1 MEFELDIQPI
11 FEKTCWRCHG
21 PERPKSHFRLD
32 NRQSALKGGDNGID
46 IIASDSAK
54 SPLIHYVARL
64 VADMEMPPPGKGEP
78 LTAEQIGLLRAWIDQ
93 GAQWGGTNQSPELV
107 VSASPSLRWLGVQGD
122 KAKFREIEGMK
133 EGWASGIEHFSL
145 KQQVGPDETVSTEG
159 RVLFQDKDYQLSMAL
174 TKADVGFIRAGAEGW
189 RRYYDDTGGYYP
201 LFAKPLYDLNRD
213 LHLDIG
219 RAWVDFGL
227 TRPNWPQMVLGYEY
241 QFKQG
246 AKSTLEWGMVSPTT
260 GNMDPKNIYPAAKDI
275 DERLHILKF
284 DLTHDLYDW
293 HLEERAR
300 VEFYDLKTRDAQA
313 GSFSVGPNPDAT
325 VTTVQG
331 FGHVQGMN
339 TVRLERQVRDWWVLT
354 GGYFYSRLEG
364 DASFDQTITDVAG
377 NVTPAS
383 FWHGDDII
391 LKRETHMGSASSLFL
406 PMEGLSASLAAQGE
420 WTHQKGAG
428 PAYLDALSPGSSN
441 FGPSRIGSD
450 LDKTKYSG
458 NAGIRFTKI
467 PWTALFAEAR
477 LEREDI
483 GLYQEEAGDVA
494 YPFKR
499 STDSTNDRRDVRAG
513 FDTSP
518 WHWAS
523 LTAHYRSGIS
533 DTDYDHTKPLFYDG
547 YPGFIRHR
555 KIDSDEALVK
565 LVLHPAT
572 WLKTTLTYRLVSTH
586 YSTGTDSAT
595 DIMGALVAPAG
606 EILAGRYKAREYGL
620 NVTLTPYQRLYFSG
634 AFTYSDSRTE
644 TAQNGISSV
653 VPYKGDVYSLSASAS
668 YVLNKSTDLHATYSF
683 SRADYGQNN
692 EAGLPLGLN
701 YTRHGLM
708 MGVTRR
714 LTSSLTMNLRYGFFQ
729 YSEPSSGAV
738 NDYTAH
744 GVFATLVVK
753 WP

>member
-1 MEFELDIQPI
+1 
-11 FEKTCWRCHG
+11 
-21 PERPKSHFRLD
+21 
-32 NRQSALKGGDNGID
+32 
-46 IIASDSAK
+46 
-54 SPLIHYVARL
+54 
-64 VADMEMPPPGKGEP
+64 
-78 LTAEQIGLLRAWIDQ
+78 
-93 GAQWGGTNQSPELV
+93 
-107 VSASPSLRWLGVQGD
+107 
-122 KAKFREIEGMK
+122 
-133 EGWASGIEHFSL
+133 
-145 KQQVGPDETVSTEG
+145 
-159 RVLFQDKDYQLSMAL
+159 
-174 TKADVGFIRAGAEGW
+174 
-189 RRYYDDTGGYYP
+189 
-201 LFAKPLYDLNRD
+201 
-213 LHLDIG
+213 
-219 RAWVDFGL
+219 
-227 TRPNWPQMVLGYEY
+227 
-241 QFKQG
+241 
-246 AKSTLEWGMVSPTT
+246 
-260 GNMDPKNIYPAAKDI
+260 
-275 DERLHILKF
+275 
-284 DLTHDLYDW
+284 
-293 HLEERAR
+293 
-300 VEFYDLKTRDAQA
+300 
-313 GSFSVGPNPDAT
+313 
-325 VTTVQG
+325 
-331 FGHVQGMN
+331 MN
-339 TVRLERQVRDWWVLT
+339 TVRLERQVQDWWLLT

-364 DASFDQTITDVAG
+364 DASFDQTTTDPSG
-377 NVTPAS
+377 NYASGS

-391 LKRETHMGSASSLFL
+391 LKRETHMGSVSSLFV
-406 PMEGLSASLAAQGE
+406 PMEGLSASLAAQVE

-428 PAYLDALSPGSSN
+428 TAFLDPVLPRN
-441 FGPSRIGSD
+441 TNFFGPSIVDSD

-483 GLYQEEAGDVA
+483 GLSQDEIGDQL

-523 LTAHYRSGIS
+523 LTAHYRSGVS
-533 DTDYDHTKPLFYDG
+533 DTDYDHTKLQSYEG

-555 KIDSDEALVK
+555 NIDSDEALVK
-565 LVLHPAT
+565 LVLHPTT
-572 WLKTTLTYRLVSTH
+572 WLKTALTYRLVSTH
-586 YSTGTDSAT
+586 YSTGTDAAT
-595 DIMGALVAPAG
+595 DSGALVAPGG
-606 EILAGRYKAREYGL
+606 EILAGRYKAHEYGL
-620 NVTLTPYQRLYFSG
+620 NLTLTPYQRLYFSG

-644 TAQNGISSV
+644 TAQNGISAV

-708 MGVTRR
+708 VGVTRR
-714 LTSSLTMNLRYGFFQ
+714 LTSSLTANLRYGFFQ